1 MKVSLHA
8 SGLAGTLLLFSLP
21 GCTAPAHVDSTP
33 VADSGDSPAPHSG
46 DTDTD
51 TDTDTGDTDTD
62 SQPQEPPIIVM
73 ILADDLG
80 DNYLWSMPI
89 LLERLAPD
97 CVRFT
102 RAYSTV
108 PLCCPVR
115 SSFLAGGA
123 YPAETGVLSNDYPNG
138 GVGMFHDADTLA
150 TRLQG
155 AGFRTAIVGK
165 YLNGYDDRVAP
176 YVPPGWDL
184 FLSPSHL
191 GDSYDSTLVRG
202 SSTPDAASE
211 GTYESTGGEHLTPW
225 LFSQALAFLDAYP
238 DDPRFVLLTPQ
249 SPHNYGYPATE
260 DKGTW
265 AGFEARPPAFAEAD
279 VSDKP
284 SWIQDIA
291 TPSDETVSQWDSENE
306 LMLENVQ
313 SLDRAVGD
321 LLDGLDSRGLL
332 ERTVLVFTGDNG
344 VLHGEHR
351 LSAKGVAYEEAV
363 RVPVL
368 IRSPGVTPREDSRL
382 IAMNLDLPAT
392 ISDLAGLPPSGW
404 GTSLRSTVEDPNTPD
419 LRDHVYLETYV
430 GNHPIWAGI
439 VTDRWKYVEWGDGDS
454 ELYDL
459 DADPNELTSLHA
471 APPADADISLFSS
484 WTDEHRA
491 LGITTLSGQGGTVGV
506 PYTSTLAS
514 WGGTEPLVWS
524 IASGGLPPG
533 LTLHADGTID
543 GTPSTASTHSATIRV
558 TDSVDSPV
566 TGVPAAFAQSL
577 SFTVVASA
585 RMVEEPARGEEVVS
599 RIQGAAVPTFLVR
612 AHPGARV
619 QMEASLDDTRDSP
632 KQWSGEFTS
641 GRDGS
646 VTVPFAGLDPS
657 RRWWLRVV
665 IDGVPVQAGAI

>member
-1 MKVSLHA
+1 MRIFTRA
-8 SGLAGTLLLFSLP
+8 SG
-21 GCTAPAHVDSTP
+21 GCTLGLWFLAACTGRVDTP
-33 VADSGDSPAPHSG
+33 QPADSRIDSAVPHSG

-51 TDTDTGDTDTD
+51 TDSD
-62 SQPQEPPIIVM
+62 SDSGTPPEPPIIIM

-115 SSFLAGGA
+115 SSLLAGGA
-123 YPAETGVLSNDYPNG
+123 YPAETGVISNDNPNG
-138 GVGMFHDADTLA
+138 GIGLFYDADTLA
-150 TRLQG
+150 TRLQT
-155 AGFRTAIVGK
+155 AGFRTAIAGK
-165 YLNGYDDRVAP
+165 YLNGYEDGVAP

-184 FLSPSHL
+184 FLVPNYL

-211 GTYESTGGEHLTPW
+211 GTYEGTGGEHLTPF
-225 LFSQALAFLDAYP
+225 LFDQALAFLDAFP
-238 DDPRFVLLTPQ
+238 DEPRFVLLTPQ
-249 SPHNYGYPATE
+249 SPHTYGSPATE

-265 AGFEARPPAFAEAD
+265 ADFEPRPPAFAEVD

-291 TPSDETVSQWDSENE
+291 TPSTETIRRWDSETQE
-306 LMLENVQ
+306 MMENIQ

-321 LLDGLDSRGLL
+321 LLDGLESRGILD
-332 ERTVLVFTGDNG
+332 RTVLVFAGDNG
-344 VLHGEHR
+344 ALHGEHR

-368 IRSPGVTPREDSRL
+368 IRVPGVTHREDSRL

-392 ISDLAGLPPSGW
+392 IAELAGLPRSGW
-404 GTSLRSTVEDPNTPD
+404 GDDLMPAVLDPATPEA
-419 LRDHVYLETYV
+419 RDHVYLETYV
-430 GNHPIWAGI
+430 GNHPIWAGV
-439 VTDRWKYVEWGDGDS
+439 VTDRWKYVEWGDGGA

-459 DADPNELTSLHA
+459 DADPSELTSLHA
-471 APPADADISLFSS
+471 APPADADMARFAT

-491 LGITTLSGQGGTVGV
+491 LGITTLAVDSATVGV
-506 PYTSTLAS
+506 PYTSTLTS

-524 IASGGLPPG
+524 SVSGALPAG

-543 GTPSTASTHSATIRV
+543 GTPTAALTESVMIRV
-558 TDSVDSPV
+558 TDGADSPV
-566 TGVPAAFAQSL
+566 TGVPSTFAQSL
-577 SFTVVASA
+577 SFTVVEGA
-585 RMVEEPARGEEVVS
+585 RRGSPPRRDEQVVS
-599 RIQGAAVPTFLVR
+599 RIHGSAVPTFRIR
-612 AHPGARV
+612 AHLGARV
-619 QMEASLDDTRDSP
+619 QMEASTDDTRDSP
-632 KQWSGEFTS
+632 KVWSGEFRV
-641 GRDGS
+641 GPDG
-646 VTVPFAGLDPS
+646 VVAVPFPGLDPS
-657 RRWWLRVV
+657 RRWFLRVV
-665 IDGVPVQAGAI
+665 IDGVPLQAGVI